1 MTEKE
6 AILRDLKVIA
16 ILDDKIDYSDHE
28 NIGAVLKLNPKSLFS
43 TSYGERYLDRIRK
56 MYNGEEYENTCILCG
71 APLDG
76 KEPVCNNCYKMI
88 TIGSAQIP
96 ERPQPVTE
104 ASKPETEAEKPEP
117 AASEPEPAAA
127 EPEPA
132 VEEPVTAEPEP
143 TVEEPVAAEPEAE
156 PVQEEAVPEEPESS
170 AEESSTEEPETP
182 AAEPEPVTPIVS
194 YDAAKAAEEKKEE
207 GFEDD
212 AKEVQKTYD
221 ELEQDVVD
229 PKAKRIY
236 FWRALILLF
245 IVACFSV
252 GIVCGLVLMIRH
264 AGRAP
269 QKYGYGMVTEE
280 QLGSFELPGADI
292 EME

>member
-76 KEPVCNNCYKMI
+76 KGPICNNCYKMI

-104 ASKPETEAEKPEP
+104 ASNPETEAEK
-117 AASEPEPAAA
+117 PEPAAA

-132 VEEPVTAEPEP
+132 VEEAVTAEPEP

-212 AKEVQKTYD
+212 AKEAQKTYD

-252 GIVCGLVLMIRH
+252 GIVCGLMLLIRR
-264 AGRAP
+264 AGGEQ
-269 QKYGYGMVTEE
+269 QKYDYGMVTEE

>member
-16 ILDDKIDYSDHE
+16 ILDDKINYSDHE

-43 TSYGERYLDRIRK
+43 TSYGERYLDRVRK

-76 KEPVCNNCYKMI
+76 KGPICNNCYKMI
-88 TIGSAQIP
+88 TIGNAQIP

-104 ASKPETEAEKPEP
+104 ASKPETEAEKMEP
-117 AASEPEPAAA
+117 VVKESVTA

-132 VEEPVTAEPEP
+132 VEEPVAAEPEP
-143 TVEEPVAAEPEAE
+143 AVEESVAA
-156 PVQEEAVPEEPESS
+156 
-170 AEESSTEEPETP
+170 EPETP
-182 AAEPEPVTPIVS
+182 AAEPEQIAAQEEAQSEPESVTPIVS
-194 YDAAKAAEEKKEE
+194 YDAAKTAEEKNEE

-212 AKEVQKTYD
+212 AKKVQKTYD

-229 PKAKRIY
+229 PKAKHIY

>member
-56 MYNGEEYENTCILCG
+56 MYNGEEYESTCILCG

-76 KEPVCNNCYKMI
+76 KGPICNNCYKMI

-104 ASKPETEAEKPEP
+104 APKPETEAEKPEP
-117 AASEPEPAAA
+117 VAA

-132 VEEPVTAEPEP
+132 VEEPVTAEPE
-143 TVEEPVAAEPEAE
+143 AE
-156 PVQEEAVPEEPESS
+156 PVHEEAVPEESESS

-182 AAEPEPVTPIVS
+182 AALPEPATPIVS

-207 GFEDD
+207 GFEND

-252 GIVCGLVLMIRH
+252 GIVCGLVLMIRR

>member
-76 KEPVCNNCYKMI
+76 KGPICNNCYKMI

-117 AASEPEPAAA
+117 VAA

-143 TVEEPVAAEPEAE
+143 AVEESVTAEPEAE
-156 PVQEEAVPEEPESS
+156 PVEEEAVPEESESS

-182 AAEPEPVTPIVS
+182 AALPEPATPIVS

-252 GIVCGLVLMIRH
+252 GIVCGLVLMIRR

-269 QKYGYGMVTEE
+269 QKYGYGMVTQE

>member
-16 ILDDKIDYSDHE
+16 ILDDKINYSDHE

-43 TSYGERYLDRIRK
+43 TSYGERYLDRVRK

-76 KEPVCNNCYKMI
+76 KGPICNNCYKMI
-88 TIGSAQIP
+88 TIGNAQIP

-117 AASEPEPAAA
+117 
-127 EPEPA
+127 
-132 VEEPVTAEPEP
+132 
-143 TVEEPVAAEPEAE
+143 VAAEPEAE
-156 PVQEEAVPEEPESS
+156 PVQEEAVPEESESS

-182 AAEPEPVTPIVS
+182 AAEPEKTAAQEEAQSEPEPVTPIVS
-194 YDAAKAAEEKKEE
+194 YDAARTAEEKKEE
-207 GFEDD
+207 DFEDD
-212 AKEVQKTYD
+212 AKKVQKTYD

-229 PKAKRIY
+229 PKAKHIY

-269 QKYGYGMVTEE
+269 QKDGYGMVTEE

>member
-1 MTEKE
+1 MTAKE

-117 AASEPEPAAA
+117 AAA

-132 VEEPVTAEPEP
+132 VEEPVT
-143 TVEEPVAAEPEAE
+143 AEPEAE

>member
-16 ILDDKIDYSDHE
+16 ILDDKINYSDHE

-43 TSYGERYLDRIRK
+43 TSYGERYLDRVRK

-76 KEPVCNNCYKMI
+76 KGPICNNCYKMI
-88 TIGSAQIP
+88 TIGNAQIP

-104 ASKPETEAEKPEP
+104 ASKPETEAEKTEP
-117 AASEPEPAAA
+117 VVKESVTA

-132 VEEPVTAEPEP
+132 VEEPVAAEPEP
-143 TVEEPVAAEPEAE
+143 AVEESVAAEPETPVAE
-156 PVQEEAVPEEPESS
+156 PEQTAAQEEAQSEPES
-170 AEESSTEEPETP
+170 
-182 AAEPEPVTPIVS
+182 VTPIVS
-194 YDAAKAAEEKKEE
+194 YDAAKTAEEKNEE

-212 AKEVQKTYD
+212 AKKVQKTYD

-229 PKAKRIY
+229 PKAKHRY

-252 GIVCGLVLMIRH
+252 GIVCGLVLLIRH

>member
-16 ILDDKIDYSDHE
+16 ILDDKINYSDHE

-43 TSYGERYLDRIRK
+43 TSYGERYLDRVRK

-76 KEPVCNNCYKMI
+76 KGPICNNCYKMI
-88 TIGSAQIP
+88 TIGNAQIP

-104 ASKPETEAEKPEP
+104 ASKPETEAEKTEP
-117 AASEPEPAAA
+117 VVKESVTA

-132 VEEPVTAEPEP
+132 VEEPVAAEPEP
-143 TVEEPVAAEPEAE
+143 AVEESVAAEPETPVAE
-156 PVQEEAVPEEPESS
+156 PEQTAAQEEAQSEPES
-170 AEESSTEEPETP
+170 
-182 AAEPEPVTPIVS
+182 VTPIVS
-194 YDAAKAAEEKKEE
+194 YDAAKTAEEKNEE

-212 AKEVQKTYD
+212 AKKVQKTYD

-229 PKAKRIY
+229 PKAKHIY

-252 GIVCGLVLMIRH
+252 GIVCGLVLLIRH

>member
-16 ILDDKIDYSDHE
+16 ILDDKIDYSDHD

-76 KEPVCNNCYKMI
+76 KGPICNNCYKMI

-104 ASKPETEAEKPEP
+104 VSKPETEAEKPEP
-117 AASEPEPAAA
+117 VTA
-127 EPEPA
+127 EP
-132 VEEPVTAEPEP
+132 EPVTAEPEP
-143 TVEEPVAAEPEAE
+143 TVEESVTAEPEAE
-156 PVQEEAVPEEPESS
+156 PVHEEAVPEESESS

-182 AAEPEPVTPIVS
+182 AALPEPATPIVS

-207 GFEDD
+207 GFENDS
-212 AKEVQKTYD
+212 KEVQKTYD

-252 GIVCGLVLMIRH
+252 GIVCGLVLMIRR

-269 QKYGYGMVTEE
+269 QKYGYGMVTQE

>member
-16 ILDDKIDYSDHE
+16 ILDDKIDYSDHD

-43 TSYGERYLDRIRK
+43 TSYGERYLDRVRK

-76 KEPVCNNCYKMI
+76 KGPICNNCYKMI
-88 TIGSAQIP
+88 TIGNAQIP

-104 ASKPETEAEKPEP
+104 ASKPETEAEK
-117 AASEPEPAAA
+117 S
-127 EPEPA
+127 
-132 VEEPVTAEPEP
+132 
-143 TVEEPVAAEPEAE
+143 EPVAA
-156 PVQEEAVPEEPESS
+156 EPESS

-182 AAEPEPVTPIVS
+182 AAEPEQPAAQEEAQSEPEPVTPIVS
-194 YDAAKAAEEKKEE
+194 YDAARTAEEKKEEE

-212 AKEVQKTYD
+212 AKKVQKTYD

-229 PKAKRIY
+229 PKAKHIY

>member
-16 ILDDKIDYSDHE
+16 ILDDKINYSDHE

-43 TSYGERYLDRIRK
+43 TSYGERYLDRVRK

-76 KEPVCNNCYKMI
+76 KGPICNNCYKMI
-88 TIGSAQIP
+88 TIGNAQIP

-104 ASKPETEAEKPEP
+104 ASKPEPEAEKP
-117 AASEPEPAAA
+117 
-127 EPEPA
+127 
-132 VEEPVTAEPEP
+132 
-143 TVEEPVAAEPEAE
+143 EPVAAEPEAE

-182 AAEPEPVTPIVS
+182 AAEPEQTAAQEEAQSEPESVTPIVS
-194 YDAAKAAEEKKEE
+194 YDAAKTAEEKNEE

-212 AKEVQKTYD
+212 AKKVQKTYD

-229 PKAKRIY
+229 PKAKHIY

-264 AGRAP
+264 WGRAP

>member
-16 ILDDKIDYSDHE
+16 ILDDKINYSDHE

-43 TSYGERYLDRIRK
+43 TSYGERYLDRVRK

-76 KEPVCNNCYKMI
+76 KGPICNNCYKMI
-88 TIGSAQIP
+88 TIGNAQIP

-117 AASEPEPAAA
+117 
-127 EPEPA
+127 
-132 VEEPVTAEPEP
+132 
-143 TVEEPVAAEPEAE
+143 VAAEPEAE
-156 PVQEEAVPEEPESS
+156 PVQEEAVPEESESS

-182 AAEPEPVTPIVS
+182 AAEPEQTAAQEEAQSEPESVTPIVS
-194 YDAAKAAEEKKEE
+194 YDAARTAEEKKEE

-212 AKEVQKTYD
+212 AKNVQKTYD

-229 PKAKRIY
+229 PKAKHIY

-269 QKYGYGMVTEE
+269 QEDGYGMVTEE

>member
-16 ILDDKIDYSDHE
+16 ILDDKINYSDHE

-43 TSYGERYLDRIRK
+43 TSYGERYLDRVRK

-76 KEPVCNNCYKMI
+76 KGPICNNCYKMI
-88 TIGSAQIP
+88 TIGNAQIP

-117 AASEPEPAAA
+117 
-127 EPEPA
+127 
-132 VEEPVTAEPEP
+132 
-143 TVEEPVAAEPEAE
+143 VAAEPEAE
-156 PVQEEAVPEEPESS
+156 SVQEEAVPEESESS

-182 AAEPEPVTPIVS
+182 AAEPEQTAAQEEAQSEPEPVAPIVS
-194 YDAAKAAEEKKEE
+194 YDAARTAEENKEEE

-212 AKEVQKTYD
+212 AKQVQKTYD

-229 PKAKRIY
+229 PKAKHIY

>member
-16 ILDDKIDYSDHE
+16 ILDDKIDYSDHD

-76 KEPVCNNCYKMI
+76 KGPICNNCYKMI

-104 ASKPETEAEKPEP
+104 VSKPETEAEKPEP
-117 AASEPEPAAA
+117 VTA
-127 EPEPA
+127 EP
-132 VEEPVTAEPEP
+132 EPVTAEPEP
-143 TVEEPVAAEPEAE
+143 TVEESVTAEPEAE
-156 PVQEEAVPEEPESS
+156 PVHEEAVPEESESS

-182 AAEPEPVTPIVS
+182 AALPEPATPIVS

-207 GFEDD
+207 GFENDS
-212 AKEVQKTYD
+212 KEVQKTYD

-252 GIVCGLVLMIRH
+252 GIVCGLVLMIRR